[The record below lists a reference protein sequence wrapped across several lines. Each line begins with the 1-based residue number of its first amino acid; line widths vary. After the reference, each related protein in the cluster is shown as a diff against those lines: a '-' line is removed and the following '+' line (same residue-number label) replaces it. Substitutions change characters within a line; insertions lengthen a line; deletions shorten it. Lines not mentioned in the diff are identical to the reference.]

1 MEEKMTML
9 DYVAASPACIRKNVA
24 DSVKL
29 TQPLVDEY
37 INGGYQNIWV
47 VASGSSSNGSWC
59 ARQFVRK
66 HLQCEMKV
74 VTPFTFVNS
83 ENDFGPTDLV
93 VTVSQSG
100 YSLNALEAVEV
111 IKEKGRRAI
120 GLTGDLSS
128 DMAKTCDV
136 IADWGVGKETVGCV
150 TKGVTTLALFFML
163 FALEAAQRKGL
174 KTAEEVAA
182 MKAQLT
188 AAADIHKAVQKTWP
202 QFLEKHYQQICSM
215 TNAYVCGVGAGYGV
229 ALEAALKMGESICV
243 PTGAY
248 EVEEYIHGWNLQL
261 TPNYTVFLIDGGVGT
276 ERIHQIF
283 EGTLIATPKA
293 FLITNNPAYE
303 GEDKVFYIPCALPEE
318 MTPLCYLPVFQMMS
332 CIITDDLHRW
342 DRHPLMRK
350 MSKAVSSKSPGYV
363 NSPMSKAKRAE

>member
-37 INGGYQNIWV
+37 INGGYRNIWV

-163 FALEAAQRKGL
+163 FALEGQLSSLLRRGGGPEDLAPVPGKALSADMLHDKRLRLRRGGGL
-174 KTAEEVAA
+174 RRGPGGCFE
-182 MKAQLT
+182 
-188 AAADIHKAVQKTWP
+188 
-202 QFLEKHYQQICSM
+202 
-215 TNAYVCGVGAGYGV
+215 
-229 ALEAALKMGESICV
+229 
-243 PTGAY
+243 
-248 EVEEYIHGWNLQL
+248 
-261 TPNYTVFLIDGGVGT
+261 DG
-276 ERIHQIF
+276 
-283 EGTLIATPKA
+283 
-293 FLITNNPAYE
+293 
-303 GEDKVFYIPCALPEE
+303 
-318 MTPLCYLPVFQMMS
+318 
-332 CIITDDLHRW
+332 
-342 DRHPLMRK
+342 
-350 MSKAVSSKSPGYV
+350 
-363 NSPMSKAKRAE
+363 